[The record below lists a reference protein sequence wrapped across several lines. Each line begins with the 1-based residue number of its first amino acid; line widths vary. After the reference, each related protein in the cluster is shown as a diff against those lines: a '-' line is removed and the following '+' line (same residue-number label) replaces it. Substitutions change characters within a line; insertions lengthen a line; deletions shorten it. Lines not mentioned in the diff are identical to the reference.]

1 MTLEAVATRRRR
13 WKLYTASLSIALIIT
28 IIFSICIGSSFIPPL
43 EALKSLFHW
52 VSSSMDVNPIY
63 EQIVLAT
70 RLPRVL
76 MGCIVGASL
85 SLAGAILQGMFRNP
99 MADPYIIGVSSG
111 AALGAALAIVLGLGF
126 TALGSATIPAMA
138 FLLAMIT
145 LIVVYNLSRVGG
157 KVPVMTLLLSGIAV
171 SIFLSS
177 ITSFLSMFA
186 GEKLHGLYFWLLGS
200 LSVARWS
207 HVIITTPVLIACSIA
222 AMLYARDLN
231 IMLMGEETA
240 ITLGVD
246 VESVKLMLIIISALV
261 TSIAVSFTGMIAFV
275 GLIVPH
281 IVRLIVGPDHRVLLP
296 CSTLF
301 GALFLVVCDDIARV
315 ALAPT
320 QIPVG
325 VITALAGG
333 PFFIYLLRR
342 RKKEYTL

>member
-1 MTLEAVATRRRR
+1 
-13 WKLYTASLSIALIIT
+13 
-28 IIFSICIGSSFIPPL
+28 
-43 EALKSLFHW
+43 
-52 VSSSMDVNPIY
+52 
-63 EQIVLAT
+63 
-70 RLPRVL
+70 
-76 MGCIVGASL
+76 
-85 SLAGAILQGMFRNP
+85 
-99 MADPYIIGVSSG
+99 
-111 AALGAALAIVLGLGF
+111 
-126 TALGSATIPAMA
+126 
-138 FLLAMIT
+138 
-145 LIVVYNLSRVGG
+145 
-157 KVPVMTLLLSGIAV
+157 
-171 SIFLSS
+171 
-177 ITSFLSMFA
+177 
-186 GEKLHGLYFWLLGS
+186 
-200 LSVARWS
+200 
-207 HVIITTPVLIACSIA
+207 
-222 AMLYARDLN
+222 RDLN

-325 VITALAGG
+325 VITALTGG

-342 RKKEYTL
+342 RKKEYAL